1 MRGRFSFGQ
10 FAEEHA
16 LMVLVVLE
24 LFVIVLFG
32 RRGVGSRRG
41 GGEE

>member
-1 MRGRFSFGQ
+1 MGRLGT

-24 LFVIVLFG
+24 LAVIVLFG
-32 RRGVGSRRG
+32 RRGVGGRAG
-41 GGEE
+41 AAE